1 MVNAALVVG
10 LPTAAVSAALYGLA
24 PLIQAMAARR
34 EAAGKGVGLGLLAK
48 LALRPLWLAGL
59 AVETVSF
66 LLEVYA
72 LSVAPVAL
80 VAPVMAMDMV
90 VFALLAR
97 RFLGE
102 RISRTGFGGI
112 GAMVVG
118 ILLLAYAF
126 EVDADVGHPATEGQL
141 LAFLVLGLVF
151 ALTAG
156 LVADRSSK
164 RGRVT
169 SSALGFGLAAGVSYA
184 IAVARHPADRPVRQ
198 RAASGEAAVI
208 DLMATPTPYVLVLFS
223 ILALGLQQRG
233 LQGRAAVVA
242 FPVTSGVSAFLPVT
256 LGLSLFGE
264 PAPRRAPDGGV
275 RGLAGVG
282 GRWHRRARQGPRGD
296 VRRPRYSRRTGMRRP
311 GRSQRP
317 GQRLDDQ
324 PGLPGGGGRVG
335 AAAGRPASRIA
346 VSTHCGQAVAEY
358 R

>member
-1 MVNAALVVG
+1 M
-10 LPTAAVSAALYGLA
+10 SAALYGLA

-34 EAAGKGVGLGLLAK
+34 EAAGKGVGLGLLAT

-102 RISRTGFGGI
+102 RISRTGFCGI

-126 EVDADVGHPATEGQL
+126 ESGADVGHPATEGQL

-151 ALTAG
+151 AVTAG
-156 LVADRSSK
+156 LVANRSSR

-169 SSALGFGLAAGVSYA
+169 TSALGFGLAAGVSYA
-184 IAVARHPADRPVRQ
+184 IAVVATRQIGLFVNERRHGEEPVL
-198 RAASGEAAVI
+198 
-208 DLMATPTPYVLVLFS
+208 DLMATPTPYILVLFS
-223 ILALGLQQRG
+223 VLALGLQQRG

-256 LGLSLFGE
+256 LGLSLFGG
-264 PAPRRAPDGGV
+264 PAPDGLRMAAFVVSLALVAGGIV
-275 RGLAGVG
+275 GLGKDRAATSAGRNTAVEPESDDG
-282 GRWHRRARQGPRGD
+282 AGLNDPAE
-296 VRRPRYSRRTGMRRP
+296 
-311 GRSQRP
+311 
-317 GQRLDDQ
+317 LDDQ
-324 PGLPGGGGRVG
+324 PGLP
-335 AAAGRPASRIA
+335 AAADASELPHA
-346 VSTHCGQAVAEY
+346 AQHPESSVFPHCGQAVAEY

>member
-1 MVNAALVVG
+1 M
-10 LPTAAVSAALYGLA
+10 PTAAVSAALYGLA

-34 EAAGKGVGLGLLAK
+34 EAAGKGVGLGLLAH
-48 LALRPLWLAGL
+48 LVLRPLWLAGL

-112 GAMVVG
+112 GAMVLGV
-118 ILLLAYAF
+118 LLLAYAF
-126 EVDADVGHPATEGQL
+126 EADADVGHPATESQL

-151 ALTAG
+151 AVAAG
-156 LVADRSSK
+156 LAADRASK

-169 SSALGFGLAAGVSYA
+169 LSALGFGLGAGVSYA
-184 IAVARHPADRPVRQ
+184 IAVLATRQ
-198 RAASGEAAVI
+198 IGLFVNERRSGEAPVL
-208 DLMATPTPYVLVLFS
+208 DLMTTPTPYVLVLFS
-223 ILALGLQQRG
+223 VLALGMQQRG

-264 PAPRRAPDGGV
+264 PAPSGLRMAAFVVSLALVAGGIASLGRDRAATSAGQDRAKEDRGQEGGQDRRLEREQGRDEG
-275 RGLAGVG
+275 RDDRSGLQALPAVDP
-282 GRWHRRARQGPRGD
+282 Q
-296 VRRPRYSRRTGMRRP
+296 
-311 GRSQRP
+311 
-317 GQRLDDQ
+317 DQ
-324 PGLPGGGGRVG
+324 LVE
-335 AAAGRPASRIA
+335 SS
-346 VSTHCGQAVAEY
+346 VSTHCGPALTEY